1 MKIRRI
7 VLFAA
12 VSLLVVVAG
21 VTARLATQNL
31 GYSHP
36 SFTLQSQ
43 LYRHGQLTGKETLS
57 FFPNGDFR
65 EQKRDGDH
73 VYGTARI
80 RGVGFFVI
88 DDSQQWIR
96 KDARV
101 NFQEVLRVPSL
112 EQLRQSPN
120 YVKDDTVLGFPAVML
135 RQVNAE
141 TGKPVAE
148 WWFAP
153 AVTGSAMIKRISY
166 DLETGEE
173 LTRTEPV
180 SIDYGQPDQSLLKLP
195 NYRVIEK

>member
-7 VLFAA
+7 VLFTA
-12 VSLLVVVAG
+12 VILLVAVAG

-36 SFTLQSQ
+36 SFTLHSQ
-43 LYRHGQLTGKETLS
+43 IYHHGQLTGEETLS
-57 FFPNGDFR
+57 FFRSGDFR

-88 DDSQQWIR
+88 DDSRQWIR

-101 NFQEVLRVPSL
+101 NFEKVLTVPSL

-120 YVKDDTVLGFPAVML
+120 YVKDDTVLGIPAVML
-135 RQVNAE
+135 RQGDAN
-141 TGKPVAE
+141 TGRPVAE

-153 AVTGSAMIKRISY
+153 TVTGSAMIKRISY
-166 DLETGEE
+166 EIDTGEE
-173 LTRTEPV
+173 LTRHEPV
-180 SIDYGQPDQSLLKLP
+180 SIDHTEPDPSLLKLP
-195 NYRVIEK
+195 NYRVIES